1 MRILFA
7 DDEVQIRALALAILE
22 EQGFQVVCAEDG
34 SEAVDLFGR
43 SRPDVVV
50 VDLKMPNVD
59 GIGVLK
65 HVKDASPET
74 PVIIITGH
82 GDIAIAVETM
92 KLGAYD
98 FISKPFHMDDLLA
111 TVRRAAE
118 RTQLLAQVEQ
128 LKRDV
133 RHQTSLL
140 ELMGH
145 SALVQDLITQVD
157 QVARSNFSVLLQ
169 GETGTGKELI
179 ARAIHRH
186 SSRQNSPMIAIDC
199 GAIPETLIESE
210 LFGYEKGAF
219 TGADRRKD
227 GSFAAAD
234 GGTIFLDE
242 IANLPLATQG
252 KLLRVLQ
259 ERHVQPLGS
268 TKPHPVDVRLI
279 AASNISLEKEVRAGR
294 FRQDLYYRLN
304 EFIISAP
311 ALRDRREDIAHLAR
325 RFLEEARV
333 ELGGPARTF
342 SDEALRALAAHDWPG
357 NVREL
362 RNVIRRAAL
371 VGHAIVGTEH
381 LRLNEKESEAEPTS
395 APPLP
400 TELPSLRTFVAQ
412 AVAEAEERLIRQALR
427 IAAGNKAHAARM
439 LATDYKTLLGKI
451 KRYAI
456 GDRDRPDKKDTEL
469 RSS

>member
-1 MRILFA
+1 MKILFA
-7 DDEVQIRALALAILE
+7 DDEAQVRALAVSILQE
-22 EQGFQVVCAEDG
+22 FGFEVLCAEDG
-34 SEAVDLFGR
+34 REALEVFSR
-43 SRPDVVV
+43 ARPDVVV
-50 VDLKMPNVD
+50 CDLKMPNVD

-65 HVKDASPET
+65 RVKETAPDT

-82 GDIAIAVETM
+82 GDISVAVETM
-92 KLGAYD
+92 RLGAYD
-98 FISKPFHMDDLLA
+98 FIGKPFLMDHLVA
-111 TVRRAAE
+111 TIRRAAE
-118 RTQLLAQVEQ
+118 RTQLLQQVEQ
-128 LKRDV
+128 LKRDA
-133 RHQTSLL
+133 RHQTSLA

-145 SALVQDLITQVD
+145 SERVRHLITQVD

-179 ARAIHRH
+179 ARAIH
-186 SSRQNSPMIAIDC
+186 SQSARQNGPMIAIDC

-227 GSFAAAD
+227 GSFAAAN
-234 GGTIFLDE
+234 GGTLFLDE
-242 IANLPLATQG
+242 IGNLPLATQG
-252 KLLRVLQ
+252 KLLRALQ
-259 ERHVQPLGS
+259 ERQVQPLGT
-268 TKPHPVDVRLI
+268 TKVYPVDVRLI
-279 AASNISLEKEVRAGR
+279 AASNAALEREVRASR
-294 FRQDLYYRLN
+294 FRQDLFYRLN
-304 EFIISAP
+304 EFTIAVP
-311 ALRDRREDIAHLAR
+311 PLRERPQDIAHLAR

-342 SDEALRALAAHDWPG
+342 SDEALHALAAHEWPG

-371 VGHAIVGTEH
+371 VGTATISAEH
-381 LRLNEKESEAEPTS
+381 LHLHEKAV
-395 APPLP
+395 APQSTPLP
-400 TELPSLRTFVAQ
+400 SGELPTLRSVVEH
-412 AVAEAEERLIRQALR
+412 AVAEAEQRLIRQALR

-456 GDRDRPDKKDTEL
+456 GDIEDAHRKDPEPP
-469 RSS
+469 SS